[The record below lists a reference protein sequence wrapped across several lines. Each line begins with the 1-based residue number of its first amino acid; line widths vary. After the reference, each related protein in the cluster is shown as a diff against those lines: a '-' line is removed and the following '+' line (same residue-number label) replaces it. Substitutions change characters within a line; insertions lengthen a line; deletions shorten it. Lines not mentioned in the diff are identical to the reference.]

1 MSNGLVLHGTYSKK
15 SPYNTCTPEG
25 VDECVSWGDYFYMEA
40 LVRLLAL
47 LGVSATQ
54 ATISRDIKELSLEKR
69 QAGKKSVYY
78 YPENRVVDQNKYLSV
93 FSNGFSGI
101 EAAGTIVVIKTVSGM
116 AMAAAAALDNLDIR
130 QIVGTIAGDD
140 TIMCAT
146 RSEQDA
152 KDMVEHINSLLSIF

>member
-1 MSNGLVLHGTYSKK
+1 MKK
-15 SPYNTCTPEG
+15 NERPELIIKLIRENE
-25 VDECVSWGDYFYMEA
+25 VETQED